1 MSNVIPLYLNGIT
14 NDHDGY
20 CKLVETWGSDER
32 IVESARMSTDGAFRG
47 WGERCSE
54 CKQRVFAFDSFG
66 SRCIIHSLD
75 CSRSGKTEPGDE
87 KLLRYLH
94 ENHHATPFEFCG
106 MTVEFQIPIF
116 VIRQVHRHR
125 AAGYNELSGRYT
137 EMPDLFW
144 LPASSEIRR
153 QDGSNKQGSV
163 VDHSEGWVQV
173 QAQAVDIMAATYERC
188 REQYELL
195 LSLGVAKEQARA
207 VLPVGQY
214 TRCRM
219 TTNLR
224 MILHFLTLR
233 THAHAQ
239 PEIRVLANAIA
250 TFAREAFPR
259 TMGLF
264 DEGQK

>member
-1 MSNVIPLYLNGIT
+1 MTTIPLYLNGIT

-47 WGERCSE
+47 WGNGE
-54 CKQRVFAFDSFG
+54 K
-66 SRCIIHSLD
+66 
-75 CSRSGKTEPGDE
+75 PGDE

-94 ENHHATPFEFCG
+94 EHHHATPFEFCG
-106 MTVEFQIPIF
+106 MSVEFQVPIF

-125 AAGYNELSGRYT
+125 AAGYNELSARYT
-137 EMPDLFW
+137 EMPELFW
-144 LPASSEIRR
+144 LPPASEIRR
-153 QDGSNKQGSV
+153 QGGNNKQGSL
-163 VDHSEGWVQV
+163 VDESESWTKVQEE
-173 QAQAVDIMAATYERC
+173 AVDIMAAIYQRC

-195 LSLGVAKEQARA
+195 LQMGVAKEQARA
-207 VLPVGQY
+207 VLPVGQF

-224 MILHFLTLR
+224 MWLHFLGLR
-233 THAHAQ
+233 DDSHAQ
-239 PEIRVLANAIA
+239 PETRALARACA
-250 TFAREAFPR
+250 GFLREAFPR

-264 DEGQK
+264 DGGRKA